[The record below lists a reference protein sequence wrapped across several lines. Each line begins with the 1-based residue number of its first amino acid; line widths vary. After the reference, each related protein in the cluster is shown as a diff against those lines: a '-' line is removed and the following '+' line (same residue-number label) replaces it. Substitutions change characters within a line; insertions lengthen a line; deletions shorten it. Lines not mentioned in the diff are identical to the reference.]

1 MRLCDGLAL
10 WWCLGCPRAGRAFP
24 SPCLVGRAHFMDWDS
39 EISGCLLF
47 QPSDSALMFKYKCV
61 LSCITENSAEA
72 GKSLKFSNKQHR
84 VAWIPGWEI
93 NPSQCVGQWMSPC
106 QDSCPSCPAEVW
118 QQCQLCAVLPV
129 PVAPGDAE
137 AGGLRISSWMGTL
150 WAPSCCSIPLSALL
164 GHSEPEAFPLMFPA
178 AACVCTCCQ
187 ILLQQVVLSLV
198 LQLGTSCRPCWSSLE
213 PGQLSA
219 LRKGCSG
226 GGEGAFSPCSPWE
239 LMELFLHIHSWAC
252 CRKCIK
258 IPYRGKGSSSSCFY
272 EKCWLSGC
280 GSIQGQGWGRKQCAG
295 GDGLN
300 LISGYSSTGGGVPA
314 SDGNG
319 SCCSQLLG
327 ENYLFV

>member
-1 MRLCDGLAL
+1 MVGSQLLQRSPLCFAGPFRARGISSDVSCCCC
-10 WWCLGCPRAGRAFP
+10 CL
-24 SPCLVGRAHFMDWDS
+24 CLY
-39 EISGCLLF
+39 LL
-47 QPSDSALMFKYKCV
+47 
-61 LSCITENSAEA
+61 
-72 GKSLKFSNKQHR
+72 SN
-84 VAWIPGWEI
+84 P
-93 NPSQCVGQWMSPC
+93 P
-106 QDSCPSCPAEVW
+106 CPS
-118 QQCQLCAVLPV
+118 
-129 PVAPGDAE
+129 
-137 AGGLRISSWMGTL
+137 AG
-150 WAPSCCSIPLSALL
+150 
-164 GHSEPEAFPLMFPA
+164 H
-178 AACVCTCCQ
+178 
-187 ILLQQVVLSLV
+187 V
-198 LQLGTSCRPCWSSLE
+198 LQAMLE
-213 PGQLSA
+213 LSGARAA
-219 LRKGCSG
+219 LRKGAAHSGCSG
-226 GGEGAFSPCSPWE
+226 DGEGAFSPCSPWE